1 TYFPDAQKIILVQ
14 DNLSTHRPASLYEAF
29 PPPKQGG
36 SSSVSNGITRQS
48 TAAGSIWRNPS
59 SASFRPSASI
69 GVSRTNKPSSTK
81 SQLGKMIEMST
92 TPRPT
97 GNSPQRTHV
106 SNSSTYTRQSD

>member
-1 TYFPDAQKIILVQ
+1 MPRKSFSCRIISAPTGQ
-14 DNLSTHRPASLYEAF
+14 PRSTKLF

-69 GVSRTNKPSSTK
+69 GVSHKQTLIDEIAAWEDDRNVNHAKADWQFTSADARIKLKYLYPS
-81 SQLGKMIEMST
+81 I
-92 TPRPT
+92 
-97 GNSPQRTHV
+97 
-106 SNSSTYTRQSD
+106 